1 LPVMCHS
8 ENCLGDSGVDIVSSY
23 AMLKTKISIL
33 KNLFNKSI
41 GRNNMRSLTN
51 PKYPHC
57 LALLMLTCLSSIAY
71 GTDSTIEVNVLNYV
85 RAKTTIHFD
94 GVVARAGGINKWG
107 HVREPIPLNLQRSRR
122 MNRDTLYS
130 SVVVDI
136 SKGATF
142 SMPDAGDRYMS
153 ATVINQDHFINR
165 IFHGAGNFSLD
176 IEEFDTPYVLLTVR
190 ILANSKDPS
199 DIAIANQLQDALII
213 ESVSSNPYVHQ
224 KYDMDSLSA
233 VGMPLIELAAGLPNV
248 IETFGRKEVVNNVR
262 HLLATAYGWGG
273 LPEYEAFYVNVQ
285 PDLPVASYSLT
296 VKDVPV
302 DGFWSLSVYNKEGY
316 FQENVHDAYS
326 VNNLTATANE
336 NGSYTVHFGGDPIG
350 DNYLPITEGWN
361 FVMRMYQPQET
372 VIDGSWIM
380 PDVVK
385 VD

>member
-1 LPVMCHS
+1 MRNS
-8 ENCLGDSGVDIVSSY
+8 ENRLKDCGIDIVSSQ
-23 AMLKTKISIL
+23 ATIKRQNSIL
-33 KNLFNKSI
+33 KNLISKSK
-41 GRNNMRSLTN
+41 GRNNMRSLTY
-51 PKYPHC
+51 PKSPRC
-57 LALLMLTCLSSIAY
+57 LALLMLTFLSSIAY
-71 GTDSTIEVNVLNYV
+71 GAESTIEVNVLNYV

-94 GVVARAGGINKWG
+94 GVVARAGGVNKWG

-153 ATVINQDHFINR
+153 ATVINQDHFINK
-165 IFHGAGNFSLD
+165 IFHGAGRFSLD
-176 IEEFDTPYVLLTVR
+176 VEEFDTPHVLLTVR
-190 ILANSKDPS
+190 ILANSEDPS
-199 DIAIANQLQDALII
+199 DIAIANQLQDALTV
-213 ESVSSNPYVHQ
+213 ESASSNPYIHQ
-224 KYDMDSLSA
+224 NYDMDSLNS
-233 VGMPLIELAAGLPNV
+233 VGEPLIELAAGLPNV
-248 IETFGRKEVVNNVR
+248 IETFGTKEAVNDVR

-316 FQENVHDAYS
+316 FQENIHNAYS

-336 NGSYTVHFGGDPIG
+336 NGSYTVHFGGDPNG

-361 FVMRMYQPQET
+361 FVMRMYQPQEPAM
-372 VIDGSWIM
+372 DGSWIM
-380 PDVVK
+380 PDLVK
-385 VD
+385 ED

>member
-1 LPVMCHS
+1 MSVMS
-8 ENCLGDSGVDIVSSY
+8 NSKNCLRNSGVDIVSSY
-23 AMLKTKISIL
+23 ATLKRKISIL
-33 KNLFNKSI
+33 KNLMNKSI
-41 GRNNMRSLTN
+41 GRNNMRRLTY
-51 PKYPHC
+51 PTFPHC
-57 LALLMLTCLSSIAY
+57 LALLMLIGLSSIAY

-94 GVVARAGGINKWG
+94 SVIARAGGINKWG
-107 HVREPIPLNLQRSRR
+107 HVREPIPLNQQRSRR

-190 ILANSKDPS
+190 ILANSEDPR
-199 DIAIANQLQDALII
+199 DIAIANQLQDALTI
-213 ESVSSNPYVHQ
+213 ESASNNPYVHQ
-224 KYDMDSLSA
+224 NYDMDSLNA
-233 VGMPLIELAAGLPNV
+233 VGEPLIELAAGLPNV
-248 IETFGRKEVVNNVR
+248 IETFGKKDAVNDVR
-262 HLLATAYGWGG
+262 HLLVTAYGWGG

-316 FQENVHDAYS
+316 FQANIHDAYS
-326 VNNLTATANE
+326 VNNLTATPNE
-336 NGSYTVHFGGDPIG
+336 NGSYTVHFGGDPTD

-372 VIDGSWIM
+372 AMDGSWKM
-380 PDVVK
+380 PDLVK
-385 VD
+385 ED

>member
-1 LPVMCHS
+1 MPVIRNS
-8 ENCLGDSGVDIVSSY
+8 ENRLRDSGGDIVISY
-23 AMLKTKISIL
+23 VALKRKNSIL
-33 KNLFNKSI
+33 KDLIHKSI
-41 GRNNMRSLTN
+41 GRNNMRSLTYQN
-51 PKYPHC
+51 FPSC
-57 LALLMLTCLSSIAY
+57 LALLMLTFLSCMANGAESA
-71 GTDSTIEVNVLNYV
+71 IEVNVLNYV
-85 RAKTTIHFD
+85 RAKTTTHFD

-107 HVREPIPLNLQRSRR
+107 HVREPIPLDRQRSRR

-153 ATVINQDHFINR
+153 ATVINQDHFINK
-165 IFHGAGNFSLD
+165 IFHGAGHFSLD

-190 ILANSKDPS
+190 ILANSEEPS
-199 DIAIANQLQDALII
+199 DIAIANQLQDALTI
-213 ESVSSNPYVHQ
+213 ESASSNPYVHQ
-224 KYDMDSLSA
+224 NYDLDSLSA
-233 VGMPLIELAAGLPNV
+233 VGVPLIELAAGLPNV

-380 PDVVK
+380 PDLVK